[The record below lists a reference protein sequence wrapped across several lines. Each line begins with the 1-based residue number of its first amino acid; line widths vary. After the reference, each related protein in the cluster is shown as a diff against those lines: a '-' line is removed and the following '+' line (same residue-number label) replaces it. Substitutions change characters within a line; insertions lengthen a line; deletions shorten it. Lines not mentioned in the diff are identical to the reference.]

1 MSSVTPVVSTDDRA
15 ASPVTSSFAPRGA
28 HVIADLTGLPAEVLD
43 DPVSIESLMRTAAAA
58 AGARVVAAH
67 FHHFGAQ
74 GGVTGVLLLAE
85 SHLSIHTWPEAGF
98 AAIDAFM
105 CGDAQADCAVD
116 ALIAA
121 FSRGGTPLVRRHRL
135 MRSV

>member
-1 MSSVTPVVSTDDRA
+1 MTT
-15 ASPVTSSFAPRGA
+15 FAPRGM
-28 HVIADLTGLPAEVLD
+28 HVLADVAGLSATALCEPLA
-43 DPVSIESLMRTAAAA
+43 IELMMRAAAAA
-58 AGARVVAAH
+58 AGAHVLAAH
-67 FHHFGAQ
+67 FHHFGDQ

-116 ALIAA
+116 ALLDALSA
-121 FSRGGTPLVRRHRL
+121 EGTQPAIRRHRL
-135 MRSV
+135 SRSI